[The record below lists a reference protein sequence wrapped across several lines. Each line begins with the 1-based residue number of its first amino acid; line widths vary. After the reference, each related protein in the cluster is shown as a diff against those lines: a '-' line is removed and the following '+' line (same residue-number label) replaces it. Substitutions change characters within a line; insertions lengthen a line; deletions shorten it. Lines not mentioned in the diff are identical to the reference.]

1 MAATNDLD
9 RTHLT
14 FLTHESEVTQ
24 GHRECVVSTSEDE
37 MEFAVDE
44 EAIEVRFDD
53 EDNENEGKKELD
65 EDWLE
70 TFSEDYEEEGEG
82 QNIWSILAKLIKK
95 NLKTRLSEEKMK
107 KLLDR
112 TLVPANVTMLTNL
125 RVNPHI

>member
-14 FLTHESEVTQ
+14 CLTRKSDVTP
-24 GHRECVVSTSEDE
+24 GHREHVISTSEDE

-44 EAIEVRFDD
+44 EAIDVLFDD

-70 TFSEDYEEEGEG
+70 KFGEDYEEEGEG
-82 QNIWSILAKLIKK
+82 QNIGSILAKLIEKI
-95 NLKTRLSEEKMK
+95 LK
-107 KLLDR
+107 
-112 TLVPANVTMLTNL
+112 PGYL
-125 RVNPHI
+125 RRRWKTC